1 MTTSGTGRALAIH
14 PSEVG
19 SDLRADAVPESGFSV
34 RIEVEAGAARNNCTY
49 DVRLLV
55 RNLSRFSAVT
65 SVRPPR
71 FSGNVNDGVLWFGQN
86 NEFVFTVDMGDYA
99 NGDLLELIGS
109 LRIGVGPGALYS
121 TVRSETFQ
129 VTTDWGDSSTGQWT
143 SIQKHL

>member
-1 MTTSGTGRALAIH
+1 MTTVGTSRALAVH

-19 SDLRADAVPESGFSV
+19 SDLRADAVPENGFSV
-34 RIEVEAGAARNNCTY
+34 RVEVEAGPASNDCAY

-71 FSGNVNDGVLWFGQN
+71 FSGSVNDGVHWFGQN
-86 NEFVFTVDMGDYA
+86 NEFVFSVDTGNYA

-109 LRIGVGPGALYS
+109 LRVGVRPGAHYS
-121 TVRSETFQ
+121 TVRSEIFQ
-129 VTTDWGDSSTGQWT
+129 VMSADRSCPSRWT
-143 SIQKHL
+143 SSQ